1 MTKMNLS
8 EEERIIRHKRF
19 LTANWKLLAAFAW
32 EHFQK
37 QGRGAVVADE
47 RDFIHAGVPQFT
59 GIHLRYMAENSAILK
74 KAGGWPGDKEANW
87 VATYDPEIRVVLF
100 IVRDN
105 GGTSGYL
112 AGTSPRP
119 PEAYAQQQAGGN

>member
-1 MTKMNLS
+1 MNLS

-19 LTANWKLLAAFAW
+19 LAANWKLLAAFAW

-47 RDFIHAGVPQFT
+47 LDFVHSEVPQFT
-59 GIHLRYMAENSAILK
+59 TLQLRYVAENTALLK
-74 KAGGWPGDKEANW
+74 EVGGWPGDKEAGW
-87 VATYDPEIRVVLF
+87 VATYDPAIRVVVL

-112 AGTSPRP
+112 AGTSPCA
-119 PEAYAQQQAGGN
+119 PEAFAQQQAEGN

>member
-32 EHFQK
+32 EHYQK

-47 RDFIHAGVPQFT
+47 RDFVRAEVPQFT
-59 GIHLRYMAENSAILK
+59 GIHLRYVAENTALLK
-74 KAGGWPGDKEANW
+74 EIGGWPGEKEANW
-87 VATYDPEIRVVLF
+87 VGTYDPEIRVVVF

-119 PEAYAQQQAGGN
+119 PEAFAQQHAEGN